1 MRRPQRVG
9 AACGVQYAEHIL
21 GRVSTKRVEEP
32 DLVTRVAKAA
42 RGSLGAPQA
51 RLAERFAQLYY
62 DGADLEELA
71 GRELNDLVGAAAAH
85 FDLGRRH
92 AGDAA
97 KVHMFNPELGEHS
110 WQSTHTVVQIVSA
123 DMPFLVDSAIME
135 INRQGLTL
143 HLVIHP
149 VLRVARDAKGKLQDV
164 TSATAGGEGRLESFM
179 CLEIDRQTDPARL
192 QEIGAGL
199 QRVLADVAAAV
210 TDWKPMQQR
219 LRALID
225 EIAAA
230 KPPLD
235 AEEARE
241 AHAFLEWLLDKH
253 ITLLGYRDYDLV
265 SENDEDVLRIVRG
278 SGLGILREREG
289 TTVST
294 SFATLPPETRARARK
309 PEILV
314 LSKANAR
321 ATVHRPGY
329 LDYVGVKRFD
339 DKGRVIG
346 ERRILG
352 LYTHNVYTANV
363 ADIPLVRRKVA
374 AVHDRVGFLPAS
386 HNGKAF
392 NSILEDYPR
401 DELLQIEPDQLFA
414 FAMAILQLGAR
425 QRTRLL
431 VRHDAYGRFVTCMVY
446 VPRDKFSTEQR
457 QRFQRIL
464 AEAYN
469 GTAAEFNVSLSE
481 SPLARIF
488 IVVRCRGARI
498 PDVDTRDVE
507 ARIVAATR
515 RWEDELHA
523 LLVEHLG
530 EERGNRLHARY
541 GHAFPAGYREDYPVR
556 GALRDI
562 EMMDA
567 LGAAPALGMN
577 LYRPLAAE
585 SGVLRFRLLRSGAP
599 IVLSDAL
606 PILEHLGVRV
616 LDDLPYHIQPA
627 DGGAV
632 WIIDFGLALPGEAE
646 VVLERVRS
654 LFHQAFDEMWSGRIE
669 PDSMNQLVLAAEL
682 SAREIAI
689 LRAYSRYLRQA
700 GFTFSLAYVQQTL
713 VANPA
718 LARALVNLFS
728 ARFDPARASMETQA
742 ALVREIETGLDLV
755 PSLDDDRILRRFL
768 AAIAATTRSNA
779 FQPDAQGQPKPYISL
794 KFDPRKLP
802 ELPEP
807 RPMFEIF
814 VYSPRVEGV
823 HLRGGP
829 VARGGLRWSDRR
841 EDFRTEVLG
850 LMKAQMVKNAVIV
863 PVGSKG
869 GFVLKQP
876 PPAGDREALMREG
889 IECYKTFLRGLL
901 DVTDNLVEGKPV
913 PPPGVLRYDGDDAYL
928 VVAADKGTATFS
940 DIANGVAQEYGFWL
954 GDAFASGGSVGYDH
968 KQMGITARGAW
979 ESVMRHFRELGL
991 DTQSQAFTVA
1001 GIGDMS
1007 GDVFGNGMLLSHHLR
1022 LVAAFD
1028 HRHVF
1033 IDPDPEAE
1041 LSFRER
1047 ERLFKLPR
1055 SSWADYDAKLISKGG
1070 GVWPRSAK
1078 SIPLSPEAQRALGI
1092 EAKSLA
1098 PNALVSA
1105 ILKAPVDLLYNGGIG
1120 TYVKASGESH
1130 AQVGDRANDSLRID
1144 GRDLRCKV
1152 VAEGG
1157 NLGLTQLGR
1166 IEYALAGGRIYTD
1179 AIDNSAGVDCSDH
1192 EVNIKIL
1199 LDAAMR
1205 EGELTLKQR
1214 NRQLAEMTDEI
1225 AALVL
1230 RDNTFQT
1237 QSLSVTG
1244 RIAPQLLEQQARFI
1258 RALERAGRLNRAIE
1272 FLPSDDEIARRKAA
1286 RLGLTAS
1293 ERAVLLAYSKMQIYD
1308 ELLAS
1313 DIPEDPTIATA
1324 LERYFP
1330 RALRERFPRHIQSH
1344 QLRREII
1351 ATHVTNSMV
1360 NRVGSTFVHRMCEE
1374 TGASTDE
1381 VVRAYLVTREAFNMV
1396 PFWQQVEALDLKV
1409 PNELQS
1415 AMLIDAGRLI
1425 VRVTLWLLRNR
1436 KHLADIAAAI
1446 AYFGPG
1452 IEKLAA
1458 MLPAS
1463 LADSDREDYDRV
1475 QARYAEAGAPA
1486 TTAARIAA
1494 FDALPA
1500 ALDLVE
1506 VGDALG
1512 REVEPVA
1519 QAYFALGGWL
1529 EFPWLRA
1536 KIASLPSASHWQTLA
1551 KAALR
1556 DDLAAIQRQLTAD
1569 ALRAVPGNGDVQ
1581 EAIAA
1586 WENGN
1591 RALLERFRQVLGDLR
1606 AHKTLDLAMVSVA
1619 MKELRNI
1626 AARS

>member
-1 MRRPQRVG
+1 MS
-9 AACGVQYAEHIL
+9 A
-21 GRVSTKRVEEP
+21 SKTEEAG
-32 DLVTRVAKAA
+32 LVARVAQAA
-42 RGSLGAPQA
+42 RGNLAGPQA
-51 RLAERFAQLYY
+51 DLAERFVHIYY
-62 DGADLEELA
+62 GDADVQALA
-71 GRELNDLVGAAAAH
+71 ERDLGDLVGAAAAH
-85 FDLGRRH
+85 LDFGRRH
-92 AGDAA
+92 GGGAP
-97 KVHMFNPELGEHS
+97 KVHVFNPRLEEHG
-110 WQSTHTVVQIVSA
+110 WQSTHTVVQIVSH
-123 DMPFLVDSAIME
+123 DMPFLVDSVRME

-143 HLVIHP
+143 HLVVHP
-149 VLRVARDAKGKLQDV
+149 VLQVTRDAEGKLQDV
-164 TSATAGGEGRLESFM
+164 ALAAPSAAEHLESFM
-179 CLEIDRQTDPARL
+179 YVEADRRTDPAQL
-192 QEIGAGL
+192 QALAEGL

-210 TDWKPMQQR
+210 ADWEPMRQR
-219 LRALID
+219 LRALVD
-225 EIAAA
+225 ELEAA
-230 KPPLD
+230 KSPLD
-235 AEEARE
+235 ADEARE
-241 AHAFLEWLLDKH
+241 ASAFLSWLHDNH
-253 ITLLGYRDYDLV
+253 MTLLGYRDYDLV
-265 SENDEDVLRIVRG
+265 NENGEDALRIVRG

-289 TTVST
+289 TMLST

-314 LSKANAR
+314 LTKANTR
-321 ATVHRPGY
+321 ATVHRPSY

-339 DKGRVIG
+339 DQGRVIG

-363 ADIPLVRRKVA
+363 AEIPVVRRKVA
-374 AVHDRVGFLPAS
+374 VVHHRAGFLPAS
-386 HNGKAF
+386 HNGKALS
-392 NSILEDYPR
+392 SILEDYPR
-401 DELLQIEPDQLFA
+401 DELMQIEPEELYSFA
-414 FAMAILQLGAR
+414 IAILQLGER

-431 VRHDAYGRFVTCMVY
+431 VRRDAYGRFVTCMVY
-446 VPRDKFSTEQR
+446 VPRDNYSTEQR

-464 AEAYN
+464 IEAFN
-469 GTAAEFNVSLSE
+469 GTATEFTVSLSE
-481 SPLARIF
+481 APLARIF
-488 IVVRCRGARI
+488 ILVRTRAGSVPA
-498 PDVDTRDVE
+498 VDTGEIE

-515 RWEDELHA
+515 RWEDDLHA
-523 LLVEHLG
+523 LLIDRLG
-530 EERGNRLHARY
+530 EERGNRLYARY
-541 GHAFPAGYREDYPVR
+541 GQAFPAGYREDHAVR
-556 GALRDI
+556 SALLDI
-562 EMMDA
+562 EMIDA
-567 LGAAPALGMN
+567 VGAPPALGMN

-585 SGVLRFRLLRSGAP
+585 PGMLRFRLFRSGAP

-606 PILEHLGVRV
+606 PILEHLGARV
-616 LDDLPYHIQPA
+616 LDDLPYHIEPA
-627 DGGAV
+627 EGGAV

-646 VVLERVRS
+646 VVLERVRP
-654 LFHQAFDEMWSGRIE
+654 LFHEAFDAMWSGRVE
-669 PDSMNQLVLAAEL
+669 PDSLNRLVLAAEL

-689 LRAYSRYLRQA
+689 LRAYSRYLRQT

-713 VANPA
+713 VAHPA
-718 LARALVNLFS
+718 LARALVNLFE
-728 ARFDPARASMETQA
+728 ARLEPKRASNEAQE
-742 ALVREIETGLDLV
+742 ALVREIEAALDQV
-755 PSLDDDRILRRFL
+755 PNLDDDRILRRFL
-768 AAIAATTRSNA
+768 AAICATTRTNA
-779 FQPDAQGQPKPYISL
+779 FQPDGDGRPKPYISL
-794 KFDPRKLP
+794 KFDPSKVP

-869 GFVLKQP
+869 GFVVKQP
-876 PPAGDREALMREG
+876 PPAGDREALTREG
-889 IECYKTFLRGLL
+889 VECYKTFLCGLL
-901 DVTDNLVEGKPV
+901 DITDNLVDGKPV
-913 PPPGVLRYDGDDAYL
+913 PPVNVVRYDGDDPYL

-940 DIANGVAQEYGFWL
+940 DIANGVAQQYGFWL

-968 KQMGITARGAW
+968 KQMAITARGVW
-979 ESVMRHFRELGL
+979 ESVRRHFRELGL
-991 DTQSQAFTVA
+991 DTQSQPFTVA

-1007 GDVFGNGMLLSHHLR
+1007 GDVFGNGMLLSRHIK

-1033 IDPDPEAE
+1033 IDPDPNSET
-1041 LSFRER
+1041 SFRER

-1078 SIPLSPEAQRALGI
+1078 AIPLSPEARRAIGI
-1092 EAKSLA
+1092 EAQALP
-1098 PNALVSA
+1098 PNELVSA

-1120 TYVKASGESH
+1120 TYVKSTRESH

-1144 GRDLRCKV
+1144 GRELRCKV

-1199 LDAAMR
+1199 LDAAVR

-1214 NRQLAEMTDEI
+1214 KRQLAEMTDEV
-1225 AALVL
+1225 AELVL

-1244 RIAPQLLEQQARFI
+1244 RIAPELLEQQARFI
-1258 RALERAGRLNRAIE
+1258 RALERAGRLDRVIE
-1272 FLPSDDEIARRKAA
+1272 FLPSDDEIAERKTA
-1286 RLGLTAS
+1286 RLGLTAP

-1308 ELLAS
+1308 DLLAS
-1313 DIPEDPTIATA
+1313 DIAEEPAIATA

-1330 RALRERFPRHIQSH
+1330 KVLRERFARHMQSH

-1351 ATHVTNSMV
+1351 ATYVTNSMV
-1360 NRVGSTFVHRMCEE
+1360 NRVGSTFVHRMHEE
-1374 TGASTDE
+1374 TGARTDE
-1381 VVRAYLVTREAFNMV
+1381 VVRAYLVAREAFGMV
-1396 PFWQQVEALDLKV
+1396 SFWQQVEALDLRIADEV
-1409 PNELQS
+1409 QS

-1425 VRVTLWLLRNR
+1425 VRATLWLLRNG
-1436 KHLADIAAAI
+1436 KYHGDVAASIAH
-1446 AYFGPG
+1446 FRPG
-1452 IEKLAA
+1452 IEALRA
-1458 MLPAS
+1458 MLPAA
-1463 LADSDREDYDRV
+1463 LAQSEREGYEQV
-1475 QARYAEAGAPA
+1475 KARHTEAGAPA
-1486 TTAARIAA
+1486 GLAALLAG

-1512 REVEPVA
+1512 CDVETVA
-1519 QAYFALGGWL
+1519 LAYFALGGWL

-1536 KIASLPSASHWQTLA
+1536 KVASLPSASHWQVLA

-1556 DDLAAIQRQLTAD
+1556 DDLAGMQCHLTAD
-1569 ALRAVPGNGDVQ
+1569 ALRGAAENGDAQ
-1581 EAIAA
+1581 QAIAA
-1586 WENGN
+1586 WEEGN
-1591 RALLERFRQVLGDLR
+1591 RPLLERFRQVHADLR
-1606 AHKTLDLAMVSVA
+1606 AHNTLDLAMISVA

-1626 AARS
+1626 ASRT

>member
-1 MRRPQRVG
+1 MS
-9 AACGVQYAEHIL
+9 A
-21 GRVSTKRVEEP
+21 SKTEEAG
-32 DLVTRVAKAA
+32 LVARVAQAA
-42 RGSLGAPQA
+42 RGNLAGPQA
-51 RLAERFAQLYY
+51 DLAERFVHIYY
-62 DGADLEELA
+62 GDADVQALA
-71 GRELNDLVGAAAAH
+71 ERDLGDLVGAAAAH
-85 FDLGRRH
+85 LDFGRRH
-92 AGDAA
+92 GGGAP
-97 KVHMFNPELGEHS
+97 KVHVFNPRLEEHG
-110 WQSTHTVVQIVSA
+110 WQSTHTVVQIVSH
-123 DMPFLVDSAIME
+123 DMPFLVDSVRME

-143 HLVIHP
+143 HLVVHP
-149 VLRVARDAKGKLQDV
+149 VLQVTRDAEGKLQDV
-164 TSATAGGEGRLESFM
+164 ALAAPSAAEHLESFM
-179 CLEIDRQTDPARL
+179 YVEADRRTDPAQL
-192 QEIGAGL
+192 QALAEGL

-210 TDWKPMQQR
+210 ADWEPMRQR
-219 LRALID
+219 LRALVD
-225 EIAAA
+225 ELEAA
-230 KPPLD
+230 KSPLD
-235 AEEARE
+235 ADEARE
-241 AHAFLEWLLDKH
+241 ASAFLSWLHDNH
-253 ITLLGYRDYDLV
+253 MTLLGYRDYDLV
-265 SENDEDVLRIVRG
+265 NENGEDALRIVRG

-289 TTVST
+289 TMLST

-314 LSKANAR
+314 LTKANTR
-321 ATVHRPGY
+321 ATVHRPSY

-339 DKGRVIG
+339 DQGRVIG

-363 ADIPLVRRKVA
+363 AEIPVVRRKVA
-374 AVHDRVGFLPAS
+374 VVHHRAGFLPAS
-386 HNGKAF
+386 HNGKALS
-392 NSILEDYPR
+392 SILEDYPR
-401 DELLQIEPDQLFA
+401 DELMQIEPEELYSFA
-414 FAMAILQLGAR
+414 IAILQLGER

-431 VRHDAYGRFVTCMVY
+431 VRRDAYGRFVTCMVY
-446 VPRDKFSTEQR
+446 VPRDNYSTEQR

-464 AEAYN
+464 IEAFN
-469 GTAAEFNVSLSE
+469 GTATEFTVSLSE
-481 SPLARIF
+481 APLARIF
-488 IVVRCRGARI
+488 ILVRTRAGSVPA
-498 PDVDTRDVE
+498 VDTGEIE

-515 RWEDELHA
+515 RWEDDLHA
-523 LLVEHLG
+523 LLIDRLG
-530 EERGNRLHARY
+530 EERGNRLYARY
-541 GHAFPAGYREDYPVR
+541 GQAFPAGYREDHAVR
-556 GALRDI
+556 SALLDI
-562 EMMDA
+562 EMIDA
-567 LGAAPALGMN
+567 VGAPPALGMN

-585 SGVLRFRLLRSGAP
+585 PGMLRFRLFRSGAP

-606 PILEHLGVRV
+606 PILEHLGARV
-616 LDDLPYHIQPA
+616 LDDLPYHIEPA
-627 DGGAV
+627 EGGAV

-646 VVLERVRS
+646 VVLERVRP
-654 LFHQAFDEMWSGRIE
+654 LFHEAFDAMWSGRVE
-669 PDSMNQLVLAAEL
+669 PDSLNRLVLAAEL

-689 LRAYSRYLRQA
+689 LRAYSRYLRQT

-713 VANPA
+713 VAHPA
-718 LARALVNLFS
+718 LARALVNLFE
-728 ARFDPARASMETQA
+728 ARLEPKRASNEAQE
-742 ALVREIETGLDLV
+742 ALVREIEAALDQV
-755 PSLDDDRILRRFL
+755 PNLDDDRILRRFL
-768 AAIAATTRSNA
+768 AAICATTRTNA
-779 FQPDAQGQPKPYISL
+779 FQPDGDGRPKPYISL
-794 KFDPRKLP
+794 KFDPSKVP

-869 GFVLKQP
+869 GFVVKQP
-876 PPAGDREALMREG
+876 PPAGDREALTREG
-889 IECYKTFLRGLL
+889 VECYKTFLCGLL
-901 DVTDNLVEGKPV
+901 DITDNLVDGKPV
-913 PPPGVLRYDGDDAYL
+913 PPVNVVRYDGDDPYL

-940 DIANGVAQEYGFWL
+940 DIANGVAQQYGFWL

-968 KQMGITARGAW
+968 KQMAITARGVW
-979 ESVMRHFRELGL
+979 ESVRRHFRELGL
-991 DTQSQAFTVA
+991 DTQSQPFTVA

-1007 GDVFGNGMLLSHHLR
+1007 GDVFGNGMLLSRHIK

-1033 IDPDPEAE
+1033 IDPDPNSETS
-1041 LSFRER
+1041 LRER

-1078 SIPLSPEAQRALGI
+1078 AIPLSPEARRAIGI
-1092 EAKSLA
+1092 EAQALP
-1098 PNALVSA
+1098 PNELVSA

-1120 TYVKASGESH
+1120 TYVKSTRESH

-1144 GRDLRCKV
+1144 GRELRCKV

-1199 LDAAMR
+1199 LDAAVR

-1214 NRQLAEMTDEI
+1214 KRQLAEMTDEV
-1225 AALVL
+1225 AELVL

-1244 RIAPQLLEQQARFI
+1244 RIAPELLEQQARFI
-1258 RALERAGRLNRAIE
+1258 RALERAGRLDRVIE
-1272 FLPSDDEIARRKAA
+1272 FLPSDDEIAERKTA
-1286 RLGLTAS
+1286 RLGLTAP

-1308 ELLAS
+1308 DLLAS
-1313 DIPEDPTIATA
+1313 DIAEEPAIATA

-1330 RALRERFPRHIQSH
+1330 KVLRERFARHMQSH

-1351 ATHVTNSMV
+1351 ATYVTNSMV
-1360 NRVGSTFVHRMCEE
+1360 NRVGSTFVHRMHEE
-1374 TGASTDE
+1374 TGARTDE
-1381 VVRAYLVTREAFNMV
+1381 VVRAYLVAREALGMV
-1396 PFWQQVEALDLKV
+1396 SFWQQVEALDLRIADEV
-1409 PNELQS
+1409 QS

-1425 VRVTLWLLRNR
+1425 VRATLWLLRNG
-1436 KHLADIAAAI
+1436 KYHGDVAASIAH
-1446 AYFGPG
+1446 FRPG
-1452 IEKLAA
+1452 IEALRA
-1458 MLPAS
+1458 MLPAA
-1463 LADSDREDYDRV
+1463 LAQSEREGYEQV
-1475 QARYAEAGAPA
+1475 KARYTEAGAPA
-1486 TTAARIAA
+1486 GLAALLAG

-1512 REVEPVA
+1512 CDVETVA
-1519 QAYFALGGWL
+1519 LAYFALGGWL

-1536 KIASLPSASHWQTLA
+1536 KVASLPSASHWQVLA

-1556 DDLAAIQRQLTAD
+1556 DDLAGMQCHLTAD
-1569 ALRAVPGNGDVQ
+1569 ALRGAAENGDAQ
-1581 EAIAA
+1581 QAIAA
-1586 WENGN
+1586 WEEGN
-1591 RALLERFRQVLGDLR
+1591 RPLLERFRQVHADLR
-1606 AHKTLDLAMVSVA
+1606 AHNTLDLAMISVA

-1626 AARS
+1626 ASRT

>member
-1 MRRPQRVG
+1 M
-9 AACGVQYAEHIL
+9 
-21 GRVSTKRVEEP
+21 
-32 DLVTRVAKAA
+32 RVAQAA
-42 RGSLGAPQA
+42 RGSLAAPQA
-51 RLAERFAQLYY
+51 DLAERFARLYY
-62 DGADLEELA
+62 DGADTQELA
-71 GRELNDLVGAAAAH
+71 GRDLNDLVGAAAAH
-85 FDLGRRH
+85 LDFGRRH
-92 AGDAA
+92 SGGAA
-97 KVHMFNPELGEHS
+97 KVHVFNPRIEEHG
-110 WQSTHTVVQIVSA
+110 WQSTHTVVQIVGA
-123 DMPFLVDSAIME
+123 DMPFLVDSATME
-135 INRQGLTL
+135 VNRQGLAL

-149 VLRVARDAKGKLQDV
+149 VLRVVRDAKGALQDV
-164 TSATAGGEGRLESFM
+164 APATTGGEGRLESFM
-179 CLEIDRQTDPARL
+179 HLEIDRQTDPARL

-210 TDWKPMQQR
+210 ADWKPMQQC
-219 LRALID
+219 LRALVD
-225 EIAAA
+225 ELGAA
-230 KPPLD
+230 KAPLD
-235 AEEARE
+235 AAEARE
-241 AHAFLEWLLDKH
+241 ARDFLNWLAENH
-253 ITLLGYRDYDLV
+253 MTLLGYRDYDLLT
-265 SENDEDVLRIVRG
+265 EGGEDVLRVVRG

-294 SFATLPPETRARARK
+294 SFATLPPEMRAHARK

-352 LYTHNVYTANV
+352 LYTHTVYTANV
-363 ADIPLVRRKVA
+363 AEIPVVRRKVA
-374 AVHDRVGFLPAS
+374 AVHDRAGFLPAS
-386 HNGKAF
+386 HNGKALA
-392 NSILEDYPR
+392 SILEDYPR
-401 DELLQIEPDQLFA
+401 DELMQIEPDELHA
-414 FAMAILQLGAR
+414 FAIAILQLGER

-431 VRHDAYGRFVTCMVY
+431 VRRDAYGRFITCMVY
-446 VPRDKFSTEQR
+446 VPRDKYSTEQR
-457 QRFQRIL
+457 RRFQRIL
-464 AEAYN
+464 AEAYD
-469 GTAAEFNVSLSE
+469 GSAAEFNVSLSE
-481 SPLARIF
+481 SPLARIV
-488 IVVRCRGARI
+488 IVVRCRSGGI
-498 PDVDTRDVE
+498 PAVDTREVE

-515 RWEDELHA
+515 RWEDDLHT
-523 LLVEHLG
+523 LLVAHLG
-530 EERGNRLHARY
+530 EERGNRLYARY
-541 GHAFPAGYREDYPVR
+541 GRAFPAGYREDHAVR
-556 GALRDI
+556 SALLDI

-585 SGVLRFRLLRSGAP
+585 PGVLRFRLYRGDAP
-599 IVLSDAL
+599 VVLSDAL
-606 PILEHLGVRV
+606 PILEHLGARV
-616 LDDLPYHIQPA
+616 LDDLPYHIEPA
-627 DGGAV
+627 GGGAV
-632 WIIDFGLALPGEAE
+632 WIIDFGLAFPEEAE
-646 VVLERVRS
+646 VVLERVRP
-654 LFHQAFDEMWSGRIE
+654 LFHEAFDAMWSGRVE
-669 PDSMNQLVLAAEL
+669 PDSLNRLVLAAAL

-700 GFTFSLAYVQQTL
+700 GFTFSLAYVQETL
-713 VANPA
+713 VAHPA
-718 LARALVNLFS
+718 LARALVNLFE
-728 ARFDPARASMETQA
+728 ARFEPQRASAAAQE
-742 ALVREIETGLDLV
+742 ALVREIEAGLDQV
-755 PSLDDDRILRRFL
+755 PSLDHDRILRRFL
-768 AAIAATTRSNA
+768 AAIAATTRTNA
-779 FQPDAQGQPKPYISL
+779 FQPDGAGRPKSYISL
-794 KFDPRKLP
+794 KFDPRKVP

-823 HLRGGP
+823 HLRGGA

-876 PPAGDREALMREG
+876 PPAGNREALMREG
-889 IECYKTFLRGLL
+889 VECYKTFLCGLL
-901 DVTDNLVEGKPV
+901 DITDNLVEGKPV
-913 PPPGVLRYDGDDAYL
+913 PPPNVLRHDGDDPYL
-928 VVAADKGTATFS
+928 VVAADKGTASFS
-940 DIANGVAQEYGFWL
+940 DIANDVAHEYGFWL

-979 ESVMRHFRELGL
+979 ESVKRHFRELGL
-991 DTQSQAFTVA
+991 DTQSQLFSVA

-1007 GDVFGNGMLLSHHLR
+1007 GDVFGNGMLLSAQVR

-1033 IDPDPEAE
+1033 IDPEPDPEAS
-1041 LSFRER
+1041 LRER

-1078 SIPLSPEAQRALGI
+1078 AIPLSPQAQRVLGVEAQ
-1092 EAKSLA
+1092 SLA
-1098 PNALVSA
+1098 PNELVSA

-1120 TYVKASGESH
+1120 TYVKSSRESH
-1130 AQVGDRANDSLRID
+1130 TQVGDRANDALRID
-1144 GRDLRCKV
+1144 GRDLRCKAV
-1152 VAEGG
+1152 VEGG

-1166 IEYALAGGRIYTD
+1166 VEYALAGGRIYTD

-1199 LDAAMR
+1199 LDAAVR
-1205 EGELTLKQR
+1205 AGELTLKQR
-1214 NRQLAEMTDEI
+1214 NRQLAEMTDEV

-1244 RIAPQLLEQQARFI
+1244 RIAPQLLDQQARFI

-1272 FLPSDDEIARRKAA
+1272 FLPSDEEIAARKAA
-1286 RLGLTAS
+1286 HLGLTAP

-1308 ELLAS
+1308 ELLAG
-1313 DIPEDPTIATA
+1313 DVPEEPTIATA

-1330 RALRERFPRHIQSH
+1330 KALRESFARHIQSH

-1360 NRVGSTFVHRMCEE
+1360 NRVGSTFVHRMREE
-1374 TGASTDE
+1374 TGASTAA
-1381 VVRAYLVTREAFNMV
+1381 VVRAYLVTREAFGMV
-1396 PFWQQVEALDLKV
+1396 PFWRQVEALGVNVADDV
-1409 PNELQS
+1409 QS

-1425 VRVTLWLLRNR
+1425 VRATLWLLRDR
-1436 KHLADIAAAI
+1436 RHLADIAAAI

-1452 IEKLAA
+1452 VEKLGA
-1458 MLPAS
+1458 MLPGA
-1463 LADSDREDYDRV
+1463 LADSERQAYTQM
-1475 QARYAEAGAPA
+1475 QARYTGAGVPVAL
-1486 TTAARIAA
+1486 AALLAS

-1506 VGDALG
+1506 VASLLG
-1512 REVEPVA
+1512 RDVEPVA

-1536 KIASLPSASHWQTLA
+1536 KVAGLPAASHWQALA

-1556 DDLAAIQRQLTAD
+1556 DDLAAMQRQLAAD
-1569 ALRAVPGNGDVQ
+1569 ALRGTSGMGDVQ
-1581 EAIAA
+1581 QAIAA
-1586 WENGN
+1586 WEKGN
-1591 RALLERFRQVLGDLR
+1591 RPLLERFRQVQAELR
-1606 AHKTLDLAMVSVA
+1606 AHKILDLAMISVA

-1626 AARS
+1626 AARA

>member
-1 MRRPQRVG
+1 MV
-9 AACGVQYAEHIL
+9 A
-21 GRVSTKRVEEP
+21 
-32 DLVTRVAKAA
+32 RVAQAA
-42 RGSLGAPQA
+42 RGNLAGPQA
-51 RLAERFAQLYY
+51 DLAERFVHIYY
-62 DGADLEELA
+62 GDADVQALA
-71 GRELNDLVGAAAAH
+71 ERDLGDLVGAAAAH
-85 FDLGRRH
+85 LDFGRRH
-92 AGDAA
+92 GGGAP
-97 KVHMFNPELGEHS
+97 KVHVFNPRLEEHG
-110 WQSTHTVVQIVSA
+110 WQSTHTVVQIVSH
-123 DMPFLVDSAIME
+123 DMPFLVDSVRME

-143 HLVIHP
+143 HLVVHP
-149 VLRVARDAKGKLQDV
+149 VLQVTRDAEGKLQDV
-164 TSATAGGEGRLESFM
+164 ALAAPSAAEHLESFM
-179 CLEIDRQTDPARL
+179 YVEADRRTDPAQL
-192 QEIGAGL
+192 QALAEGL

-210 TDWKPMQQR
+210 ADWEPMRQR
-219 LRALID
+219 LRALVD
-225 EIAAA
+225 ELEAA
-230 KPPLD
+230 KSPLD
-235 AEEARE
+235 ADEARE
-241 AHAFLEWLLDKH
+241 ASAFLSWLHDNH
-253 ITLLGYRDYDLV
+253 MTLLGYRDYDLV
-265 SENDEDVLRIVRG
+265 NENGEDALRIVRG

-289 TTVST
+289 TMLST

-314 LSKANAR
+314 LTKANTR
-321 ATVHRPGY
+321 ATVHRPSY

-339 DKGRVIG
+339 DQGRVIG

-363 ADIPLVRRKVA
+363 AEIPVVRRKVA
-374 AVHDRVGFLPAS
+374 VVHHRAGFLPAS
-386 HNGKAF
+386 HNGKALS
-392 NSILEDYPR
+392 SILEDYPR
-401 DELLQIEPDQLFA
+401 DELMQIEPEELYSFA
-414 FAMAILQLGAR
+414 IAILQLGER

-431 VRHDAYGRFVTCMVY
+431 VRRDAYGRFVTCMVY
-446 VPRDKFSTEQR
+446 VPRDNYSTEQR

-464 AEAYN
+464 IEAFN
-469 GTAAEFNVSLSE
+469 GTATEFTVSLSE
-481 SPLARIF
+481 APLARIF
-488 IVVRCRGARI
+488 ILVRTRAGSVPA
-498 PDVDTRDVE
+498 VDTGEIE

-515 RWEDELHA
+515 RWEDDLHA
-523 LLVEHLG
+523 LLIDRLG
-530 EERGNRLHARY
+530 EERGNRLYARY
-541 GHAFPAGYREDYPVR
+541 GQAFPAGYREDHAVR
-556 GALRDI
+556 SALLDI
-562 EMMDA
+562 EMIDA
-567 LGAAPALGMN
+567 VGAPPALGMN

-585 SGVLRFRLLRSGAP
+585 PGMLRFRLFRSGAP

-606 PILEHLGVRV
+606 PILEHLGARV
-616 LDDLPYHIQPA
+616 LDDLPYHIEPA
-627 DGGAV
+627 EGGAV

-646 VVLERVRS
+646 VVLERVRP
-654 LFHQAFDEMWSGRIE
+654 LFHEAFDAMWSGRVE
-669 PDSMNQLVLAAEL
+669 PDSLNRLVLAAEL

-689 LRAYSRYLRQA
+689 LRAYSRYLRQT

-713 VANPA
+713 VAHPA
-718 LARALVNLFS
+718 LARALVNLFE
-728 ARFDPARASMETQA
+728 ARLEPKRASNEAQE
-742 ALVREIETGLDLV
+742 ALVREIEAALDQV
-755 PSLDDDRILRRFL
+755 PNLDDDRILRRFL
-768 AAIAATTRSNA
+768 AAICATTRTNA
-779 FQPDAQGQPKPYISL
+779 FQPDGDGRPKPYISL
-794 KFDPRKLP
+794 KFDPSKVP

-869 GFVLKQP
+869 GFVVKQP
-876 PPAGDREALMREG
+876 PPAGDREALTREG
-889 IECYKTFLRGLL
+889 VECYKTFLCGLL
-901 DVTDNLVEGKPV
+901 DITDNLVDGKPV
-913 PPPGVLRYDGDDAYL
+913 PPVNVVRYDGDDPYL

-940 DIANGVAQEYGFWL
+940 DIANGVAQQYGFWL

-968 KQMGITARGAW
+968 KQMAITARGVW
-979 ESVMRHFRELGL
+979 ESVRRHFRELGL
-991 DTQSQAFTVA
+991 DTQSQPFTVA

-1007 GDVFGNGMLLSHHLR
+1007 GDVFGNGMLLSRHIK

-1033 IDPDPEAE
+1033 IDPDPNSETS
-1041 LSFRER
+1041 LRER

-1078 SIPLSPEAQRALGI
+1078 AIPLSPEARRAIGI
-1092 EAKSLA
+1092 EAQALP
-1098 PNALVSA
+1098 PNELVSA

-1120 TYVKASGESH
+1120 TYVKSTRESH

-1144 GRDLRCKV
+1144 GRELRCKV

-1199 LDAAMR
+1199 LDAAVR

-1214 NRQLAEMTDEI
+1214 KRQLAEMTDEV
-1225 AALVL
+1225 AELVL

-1244 RIAPQLLEQQARFI
+1244 RIAPELLEQQARFI
-1258 RALERAGRLNRAIE
+1258 RALERAGRLDRVIE
-1272 FLPSDDEIARRKAA
+1272 FLPSDDEIAERKTA
-1286 RLGLTAS
+1286 RLGLTAP

-1308 ELLAS
+1308 DLLAS
-1313 DIPEDPTIATA
+1313 DIAEEPAIATA

-1330 RALRERFPRHIQSH
+1330 KVLRERFARHMQSH

-1351 ATHVTNSMV
+1351 ATYVTNSMV
-1360 NRVGSTFVHRMCEE
+1360 NRVGSTFVHRMHEE
-1374 TGASTDE
+1374 TGARTDE
-1381 VVRAYLVTREAFNMV
+1381 VVRAYLVAREALGMV
-1396 PFWQQVEALDLKV
+1396 SFWQQVEALDLRIADEV
-1409 PNELQS
+1409 QS

-1425 VRVTLWLLRNR
+1425 VRATLWLLRNG
-1436 KHLADIAAAI
+1436 KYHGDVAASIAH
-1446 AYFGPG
+1446 FRPG
-1452 IEKLAA
+1452 IEALRA
-1458 MLPAS
+1458 MLPAA
-1463 LADSDREDYDRV
+1463 LAQSEREGYEQV
-1475 QARYAEAGAPA
+1475 KARYTEAGAPA
-1486 TTAARIAA
+1486 GLAALLAG

-1512 REVEPVA
+1512 CDVETVA
-1519 QAYFALGGWL
+1519 LAYFALGGWL

-1536 KIASLPSASHWQTLA
+1536 KVASLPSASHWQVLA

-1556 DDLAAIQRQLTAD
+1556 DDLAGMQCHLTAD
-1569 ALRAVPGNGDVQ
+1569 ALRGAAENGDAQ
-1581 EAIAA
+1581 QAIAA
-1586 WENGN
+1586 WEEGN
-1591 RALLERFRQVLGDLR
+1591 RPLLERFRQVHADLR
-1606 AHKTLDLAMVSVA
+1606 AHNTLDLAMISVA

-1626 AARS
+1626 ASRT

>member
-1 MRRPQRVG
+1 MS
-9 AACGVQYAEHIL
+9 ANKIEDA
-21 GRVSTKRVEEP
+21 
-32 DLVTRVAKAA
+32 DLVTRVAQAA
-42 RGSLGAPQA
+42 RGSLAGPQA
-51 RLAERFAQLYY
+51 DLADRFVHIYYGDADVQALAER
-62 DGADLEELA
+62 DL
-71 GRELNDLVGAAAAH
+71 GDLVGAAAAH
-85 FDLGRRH
+85 LDFGRRYG
-92 AGDAA
+92 GDAA
-97 KVHMFNPELGEHS
+97 KVHVFNPRLEEHG
-110 WQSTHTVVQIVSA
+110 WQSTHTVVQIVSH
-123 DMPFLVDSAIME
+123 DMPFLVDSVRME

-143 HLVIHP
+143 HLVVHP
-149 VLRVARDAKGKLQDV
+149 VLQVARDAEGRLQDV
-164 TSATAGGEGRLESFM
+164 APAAPSAAYQLESFM
-179 CLEIDRQTDPARL
+179 YLEADRRTDPAQL
-192 QEIGAGL
+192 QALAEGL

-210 TDWKPMQQR
+210 ADWGPMQQR

-225 EIAAA
+225 ELEAA
-230 KPPLD
+230 KSPLD
-235 AEEARE
+235 ADEARE
-241 AHAFLEWLLDKH
+241 ASAFLSWLHDNH
-253 ITLLGYRDYDLV
+253 MTLLGYRDYDLV
-265 SENDEDVLRIVRG
+265 SENGEDALRIVRR

-289 TTVST
+289 TTLST

-314 LSKANAR
+314 LTKANTR
-321 ATVHRPGY
+321 ATVHRPSY

-339 DKGRVIG
+339 DQGRVIG

-363 ADIPLVRRKVA
+363 TEIPVVRRKVA
-374 AVHDRVGFLPAS
+374 QVHHRAGFLPAS
-386 HNGKAF
+386 HNGKALS
-392 NSILEDYPR
+392 SILEDYPR
-401 DELLQIEPDQLFA
+401 DELMQIEPEELYSFA
-414 FAMAILQLGAR
+414 IAILQLGER

-431 VRHDAYGRFVTCMVY
+431 VRRDAYGRFVTCMVY
-446 VPRDKFSTEQR
+446 VPRDNYSTEQR

-464 AEAYN
+464 IEAFN
-469 GTAAEFNVSLSE
+469 GTATEFTVSLSE
-481 SPLARIF
+481 APLARIF
-488 IVVRCRGARI
+488 ILVRTGAGSV
-498 PDVDTRDVE
+498 PAVDTGEIE

-515 RWEDELHA
+515 RWEDDLHA
-523 LLVEHLG
+523 LLIERLG
-530 EERGNRLHARY
+530 EERGNRLYARY
-541 GHAFPAGYREDYPVR
+541 GRAFPAGYREDHAVR
-556 GALRDI
+556 SALLDI
-562 EMMDA
+562 EMIDA
-567 LGAAPALGMN
+567 LGAPPVLGMN

-585 SGVLRFRLLRSGAP
+585 PGMLRFRLFRSGAP

-606 PILEHLGVRV
+606 PILEHLGARV
-616 LDDLPYHIQPA
+616 LDDLPYHIEPA
-627 DGGAV
+627 GGGAV

-646 VVLERVRS
+646 VVLERVRP
-654 LFHQAFDEMWSGRIE
+654 LFHEAFDAMWSGRVE
-669 PDSMNQLVLAAEL
+669 PDSLNRLVLAAEL

-689 LRAYSRYLRQA
+689 LRAYSRYLRQT

-713 VANPA
+713 VAHAA
-718 LARALVNLFS
+718 LARALVNLFE
-728 ARFDPARASMETQA
+728 ARLEPKRASNEAQE
-742 ALVREIETGLDLV
+742 ALVREIEAALDQV
-755 PSLDDDRILRRFL
+755 PNLDDDRILRRFL
-768 AAIAATTRSNA
+768 AAIQATTRTNA
-779 FQPDAQGQPKPYISL
+779 FQPDGDGRPKPYISL
-794 KFDPRKLP
+794 KFDPRKVP

-876 PPAGDREALMREG
+876 PPAGEREALMREG
-889 IECYKTFLRGLL
+889 VECYKTFLCGLL
-901 DVTDNLVEGKPV
+901 DITDNLVEGKPV
-913 PPPGVLRYDGDDAYL
+913 PPPNVVRHDGDDPYL

-940 DIANGVAQEYGFWL
+940 DIANGVAQQYGFWL

-968 KQMGITARGAW
+968 KQMAITARGVW
-979 ESVMRHFRELGL
+979 ESVRRHFRELGL
-991 DTQSQAFTVA
+991 DTQSQPFTVA

-1007 GDVFGNGMLLSHHLR
+1007 GDVYGNGMLRSPQIK

-1033 IDPDPEAE
+1033 IDPQPDPETS
-1041 LSFRER
+1041 LRER

-1078 SIPLSPEAQRALGI
+1078 AIPLSPEARRAIGI
-1092 EAKSLA
+1092 EAQSLP
-1098 PNALVSA
+1098 PNELVNA

-1120 TYVKASGESH
+1120 TYVKSRRESH
-1130 AQVGDRANDSLRID
+1130 AQVGDRTNDALRID
-1144 GRDLRCKV
+1144 GCELRCKV

-1199 LDAAMR
+1199 LDAAVR

-1214 NRQLAEMTDEI
+1214 NRQLAEMTDEV

-1237 QSLSVTG
+1237 QSLSVAG
-1244 RIAPQLLEQQARFI
+1244 RIAPELLEQQARFI
-1258 RALERAGRLNRAIE
+1258 RALERAGRLDRAIE
-1272 FLPSDDEIARRKAA
+1272 FLPSDDEIAERKAA
-1286 RLGLTAS
+1286 RQGLSAP
-1293 ERAVLLAYSKMQIYD
+1293 ERAVLLAYSKMQIYE

-1313 DIPEDPTIATA
+1313 DIAEEPTIATA

-1330 RALRERFPRHIQSH
+1330 KVLRERFARHMQSH

-1351 ATHVTNSMV
+1351 ATYVTNSMV
-1360 NRVGSTFVHRMCEE
+1360 NRVGSTFVHRMREE
-1374 TGASTDE
+1374 TGARTDE
-1381 VVRAYLVTREAFNMV
+1381 VVRAYLVTREAFSMV
-1396 PFWQQVEALDLKV
+1396 PFWQQVEALDLKIADDV
-1409 PNELQS
+1409 QS

-1425 VRVTLWLLRNR
+1425 VRATLWLLRNGKYR
-1436 KHLADIAAAI
+1436 GDVAASIAR
-1446 AYFGPG
+1446 FRPG
-1452 IEKLAA
+1452 IEALRA
-1458 MLPAS
+1458 MLPAA
-1463 LADSDREDYDRV
+1463 LAHSERESYEQV
-1475 QARYAEAGAPA
+1475 KARYTGAGAPDRL
-1486 TTAARIAA
+1486 AALLAG

-1512 REVEPVA
+1512 CDVEAVA
-1519 QAYFALGGWL
+1519 RAYFGLGGWL

-1536 KIASLPSASHWQTLA
+1536 KVASLPSASHWQALA

-1556 DDLAAIQRQLTAD
+1556 DDLAGMQCQLTAD
-1569 ALRAVPGNGDVQ
+1569 ALRGAAENGDLEQ
-1581 EAIAA
+1581 AIAA
-1586 WENGN
+1586 WEEGN
-1591 RALLERFRQVLGDLR
+1591 RPLLERFRQVHADLR
-1606 AHKTLDLAMVSVA
+1606 AHNTLDLAMISVA

-1626 AARS
+1626 ASRT

>member
-1 MRRPQRVG
+1 MG
-9 AACGVQYAEHIL
+9 TIEA
-21 GRVSTKRVEEP
+21 T
-32 DLVTRVAKAA
+32 DLVTRVAQAA
-42 RGSLGAPQA
+42 RGSLAAPQA
-51 RLAERFAQLYY
+51 DLAERFARIYY
-62 DGADLEELA
+62 GGADPQELA
-71 GRELNDLVGAAAAH
+71 ERDLNDLVGAAAAH
-85 FDLGRRH
+85 LDFGRRH
-92 AGDAA
+92 AGGAA
-97 KVHMFNPELGEHS
+97 KVHVFNPSLEEHG

-123 DMPFLVDSAIME
+123 DMPFLVDSATME
-135 INRQGLTL
+135 INRQGLVL

-149 VLRVARDAKGKLQDV
+149 VLRIGRDAKGKLLDAAPAAP
-164 TSATAGGEGRLESFM
+164 SGEGCLESFM
-179 CLEIDRQTDPARL
+179 YLEIDRQTDPARL

-199 QRVLADVAAAV
+199 QRVLADVAVSVA
-210 TDWKPMQQR
+210 DWKPMQQR

-225 EIAAA
+225 EIGAA
-230 KPPLD
+230 KPPVD

-241 AHAFLEWLLDKH
+241 AHAFLSWLLDKH

-265 SENDEDVLRIVRG
+265 SENGEDVLRIVRG

-314 LSKANAR
+314 LSKANSR

-339 DKGRVIG
+339 DQGRVVG

-352 LYTHNVYTANV
+352 LYTHNVYTADV
-363 ADIPLVRRKVA
+363 AEIPVVRRKVA
-374 AVHDRVGFLPAS
+374 AVYDRAGFLPAS
-386 HNGKAF
+386 HNGKALS
-392 NSILEDYPR
+392 SILEDYPR
-401 DELLQIEPDQLFA
+401 DELMQIEPEELYSFA
-414 FAMAILQLGAR
+414 IAILQLGER

-431 VRHDAYGRFVTCMVY
+431 LRRDAYGRFVTCMVY
-446 VPRDKFSTEQR
+446 VPRDKFSTELR

-464 AEAYN
+464 ADAFN
-469 GTAAEFNVSLSE
+469 GSASEFTVSLSE

-488 IVVRCRGARI
+488 ILVRASHGGIPVVDAGE
-498 PDVDTRDVE
+498 VE

-515 RWEDELHA
+515 RWEDDLHA
-523 LLVEHLG
+523 LLVERLG
-530 EERGNRLHARY
+530 EECGNRLCARY
-541 GHAFPAGYREDYPVR
+541 GQAFPAGYREDHPVR
-556 GALRDI
+556 SALLDI
-562 EMMDA
+562 EMMDSLDA
-567 LGAAPALGMN
+567 SPGLGMN
-577 LYRPLAAE
+577 LYRALAAE
-585 SGVLRFRLLRSGAP
+585 PGVLRFRLFRSGAP

-616 LDDLPYHIQPA
+616 LDDLPYHIEPA

-632 WIIDFGLALPGEAE
+632 WIIDFGLELPGEAE
-646 VVLERVRS
+646 VVLERVRP
-654 LFHQAFDEMWSGRIE
+654 LFHEAFDAMWSGRVE
-669 PDSMNQLVLAAEL
+669 PDSLNQLVLAAEL

-689 LRAYSRYLRQA
+689 LRAYSRYLRQT
-700 GFTFSLAYVQQTL
+700 GFTFSLAYVQKTL
-713 VANPA
+713 VAHPA
-718 LARALVNLFS
+718 LARALVNLFN
-728 ARFDPARASMETQA
+728 ARFEPKGASSEAQE
-742 ALVREIETGLDLV
+742 ALVREIEAGLDQV

-768 AAIAATTRSNA
+768 AAIGATTRTNA
-779 FQPDAQGQPKPYISL
+779 YQPDGDDRPKSYISL
-794 KFDPRKLP
+794 KFDPRKVP

-889 IECYKTFLRGLL
+889 VECYKTFLCGLL
-901 DVTDNLVEGKPV
+901 DITDNLVEGKTV
-913 PPPGVLRYDGDDAYL
+913 PPLNVVRHDGDDPYL

-940 DIANGVAQEYGFWL
+940 DIANGVAQQYGFWL

-979 ESVMRHFRELGL
+979 ESVKRHFRELGL
-991 DTQSQAFTVA
+991 DTQSQPFTVA

-1007 GDVFGNGMLLSHHLR
+1007 GDVFGNGMLLSR
-1022 LVAAFD
+1022 QIKLVAAFD

-1033 IDPDPEAE
+1033 IDPEPDSEAS
-1041 LSFRER
+1041 LRER

-1055 SSWADYDAKLISKGG
+1055 SSWAEYDAKLISKGG
-1070 GVWPRSAK
+1070 GIWPRSAK
-1078 SIPLSPEAQRALGI
+1078 AIPLSAEAQRVLGI
-1092 EAKSLA
+1092 DAPSLA
-1098 PNALVSA
+1098 PNELVSA

-1120 TYVKASGESH
+1120 TYVKSGRESH
-1130 AQVGDRANDSLRID
+1130 VQVGDRANDALRID
-1144 GRDLRCKV
+1144 GRELRCKV

-1157 NLGLTQLGR
+1157 NLGFTQLGR
-1166 IEYALAGGRIYTD
+1166 IEYALAGGRINTD

-1199 LDAAMR
+1199 LDAAVR
-1205 EGELTLKQR
+1205 EGELTFKQR
-1214 NRQLAEMTDEI
+1214 NRQLAEMTNDV

-1237 QSLSVTG
+1237 QSLSVAG

-1272 FLPSDDEIARRKAA
+1272 FLPSDDEIAERMAA
-1286 RLGLTAS
+1286 RLGLTAP
-1293 ERAVLLAYSKMQIYD
+1293 ERAVLLAYSKMQIYE
-1308 ELLAS
+1308 ELLAC
-1313 DIPEDPTIATA
+1313 DIPEEPTIATA

-1330 RALRERFPRHIQSH
+1330 KALRERFPRYIQSH

-1360 NRVGSTFVHRMCEE
+1360 NRVGSTFVHRMREE
-1374 TGASTDE
+1374 TGARTEE
-1381 VVRAYLVTREAFNMV
+1381 VVRAYLVTREVFGMV
-1396 PFWQQVEALDLKV
+1396 QFWQQVEALDPKIADDV
-1409 PNELQS
+1409 QS
-1415 AMLIDAGRLI
+1415 AMLLDAGRLI
-1425 VRVTLWLLRNR
+1425 VRATLWLLRNR
-1436 KHLADIAAAI
+1436 KHLADIAAAV
-1446 AYFGPG
+1446 AYFRPG
-1452 IEKLAA
+1452 VEKLGA
-1458 MLPAS
+1458 MLPDA
-1463 LADSDREDYDRV
+1463 LAHSERQGYDLAK
-1475 QARYAEAGAPA
+1475 ARYAEAAVPA
-1486 TTAARIAA
+1486 GLAALLAS
-1494 FDALPA
+1494 FDPLPA

-1506 VGDALG
+1506 VGDVLG
-1512 REVEPVA
+1512 RDLESVA

-1536 KIASLPSASHWQTLA
+1536 KVASLPSASHWQALA

-1556 DDLAAIQRQLTAD
+1556 DDLAGIQRQLTAD
-1569 ALRAVPGNGDVQ
+1569 ALRGTTGTGNAQ
-1581 EAIAA
+1581 QAIAA
-1586 WENGN
+1586 WEQGN
-1591 RALLERFRQVLGDLR
+1591 RPLLERFRQVHADLR
-1606 AHKTLDLAMVSVA
+1606 AHNTLDLAMISVA

-1626 AARS
+1626 AARA

>member
-1 MRRPQRVG
+1 
-9 AACGVQYAEHIL
+9 
-21 GRVSTKRVEEP
+21 VSAGKPAQT
-32 DLVTRVAKAA
+32 DLVARVAQAA
-42 RGSLGAPQA
+42 RGSLAAPQA
-51 RLAERFAQLYY
+51 ELAERFARIYY
-62 DGADLEELA
+62 GEANPEELA
-71 GRELNDLVGAAAAH
+71 ERDPGDLVGAAAAH
-85 FDLGRRH
+85 LDFGRRH
-92 AGDAA
+92 DGVAA
-97 KVHMFNPELGEHS
+97 KVHVFNPRLEEHG
-110 WQSTHTVVQIVSA
+110 WQSTHTVVQIVGG
-123 DMPFLVDSAIME
+123 DMPFLVDSATME
-135 INRQGLTL
+135 INRQGLAL

-149 VLRVARDAKGKLQDV
+149 VLRVVRDARGGLQSV
-164 TSATAGGEGRLESFM
+164 APAAAEGAGRLESFM
-179 CLEIDRQTDPARL
+179 HLEIDRQNDPGRL
-192 QEIGAGL
+192 REISAGL
-199 QRVLADVAAAV
+199 ARVLADVAAAV
-210 TDWKPMQQR
+210 ADWKPMQQR
-219 LRALID
+219 LGGLID
-225 EIAAA
+225 ELGRA
-230 KPPLD
+230 KSLPAD
-235 AEEARE
+235 EVGEAR
-241 AHAFLEWLLDKH
+241 AFLGWLLDNH
-253 ITLLGYRDYDLV
+253 MTLLGYRDYDLV
-265 SENDEDVLRIVRG
+265 EENGQDALRIVTG

-289 TTVST
+289 ATLSA
-294 SFATLPPETRARARK
+294 SFATLAPATRARARK

-314 LSKANAR
+314 LSKANTR

-339 DKGRVIG
+339 AKGRVIG

-352 LYTHNVYTANV
+352 LYTHTVYSANV
-363 ADIPLVRRKVA
+363 TEIPVVRRKVA
-374 AVHDRVGFLPAS
+374 EVQARAGFLPAS
-386 HNGKAF
+386 HNGKALS
-392 NSILEDYPR
+392 SILEDYPR
-401 DELLQIEPDQLFA
+401 DELLQIEPDQLYA
-414 FAMAILQLGAR
+414 FAIAILQLGER

-431 VRHDAYGRFVTCMVY
+431 VRHDAYGRFITCMVY
-446 VPRDKFSTEQR
+446 VPRDKFSTERR

-469 GTAAEFNVSLSE
+469 GNAAEFSVSLSE
-481 SPLARIF
+481 SPLARIL
-488 IVVRCRGARI
+488 IVVRAQQGGI
-498 PDVDTRDVE
+498 PDVDAGEIE
-507 ARIVAATR
+507 ARIVAAMR
-515 RWEDELHA
+515 RWEDELQA
-523 LLVEHLG
+523 LLVERLG
-530 EERGNRLHARY
+530 EERGNLLHARY
-541 GHAFPAGYREDYPVR
+541 GQAFPAGYREDHPVR
-556 GALRDI
+556 SALLDI

-567 LGAAPALGMN
+567 LGEPAALGMN

-585 SGVLRFRLLRSGAP
+585 PGRLRFKLYRCGAP

-606 PILEHLGVRV
+606 PILENLGARV
-616 LDDLPYHIQPA
+616 LDDQPYRIEPA
-627 DGGAV
+627 DGGVV
-632 WIIDFGLALPGEAE
+632 WIVDFGLELPGDAE
-646 VVLERVRS
+646 VVLERVRP
-654 LFHQAFDEMWSGRIE
+654 LFHQAFDAMWSERVE
-669 PDSMNQLVLAAEL
+669 PDSLNRLVLAAEL

-713 VANPA
+713 VAHAA
-718 LARALVNLFS
+718 LARSLVNLFQV
-728 ARFDPARASMETQA
+728 RFGANTALPEACE
-742 ALVREIETGLDLV
+742 ALVRGLEAGFDQV

-768 AAIAATTRSNA
+768 AAIEATTRTNA
-779 FQPDAQGQPKPYISL
+779 FQPGSDGQPKPYISL
-794 KFDPRKLP
+794 KFDPHKMP

-823 HLRGGP
+823 HLRGGH

-876 PPAGDREALMREG
+876 PPAGEREALMREG
-889 IECYKTFLRGLL
+889 VECYKIFLRGLL
-901 DVTDNLVEGKPV
+901 DITDNLVEGKPV
-913 PPPGVLRYDGDDAYL
+913 PPHGVLRYDGDDPYL

-979 ESVMRHFRELGL
+979 ESVRRHFRELGL

-1033 IDPDPEAE
+1033 IDPDPDAAA
-1041 LSFRER
+1041 SFRER

-1078 SIPLSPEAQRALGI
+1078 SIPLSQEARRVLGV
-1092 EAKSLA
+1092 EARSLA
-1098 PNALVSA
+1098 PSDLVSA
-1105 ILKAPVDLLYNGGIG
+1105 ILKAPVDVLYNGGIG
-1120 TYVKASGESH
+1120 TYVKARGESH
-1130 AQVGDRANDSLRID
+1130 AQVGDRANDALRID
-1144 GRDLRCKV
+1144 GRDLRCRV

-1157 NLGLTQLGR
+1157 NLGFTQLGR
-1166 IEYALAGGRIYTD
+1166 IEYALAGGRIHTD

-1199 LDAAMR
+1199 LDAAVR
-1205 EGELTLKQR
+1205 DGELTLKQR
-1214 NRQLAEMTDEI
+1214 NLQLAEMTDEV

-1244 RIAPQLLEQQARFI
+1244 RIAPQLLEQQARYI

-1272 FLPSDDEIARRKAA
+1272 FLPSDDEIAQRKAA
-1286 RLGLTAS
+1286 RLGLTAP
-1293 ERAVLLAYSKMQIYD
+1293 ERAVLLAYSKMQIY
-1308 ELLAS
+1308 EGLLAS
-1313 DIPEDPTIATA
+1313 DIPEEPTIATA

-1330 RALRERFPRHIQSH
+1330 KALRERFARHIRSH

-1360 NRVGSTFVHRMCEE
+1360 NRVGSTFVHRMGEE
-1374 TGASTDE
+1374 TGAPTAD
-1381 VVRAYLVTREAFNMV
+1381 VVRAYLVTRDAFGLV

-1409 PNELQS
+1409 ADEVQS

-1425 VRVTLWLLRNR
+1425 VRATLWLLRNR
-1436 KHLADIAAAI
+1436 GHLVDIAAAI
-1446 AYFGPG
+1446 AYFRPG
-1452 IEKLAA
+1452 IEKLGAMLPQALGDSEREACDQTKARYARAGVPAATAA
-1458 MLPAS
+1458 MLAS
-1463 LADSDREDYDRV
+1463 FE
-1475 QARYAEAGAPA
+1475 
-1486 TTAARIAA
+1486 
-1494 FDALPA
+1494 ALPA

-1506 VGDALG
+1506 VGEALG
-1512 REVEPVA
+1512 RDVESVA
-1519 QAYFALGGWL
+1519 RAYFALGGRL

-1536 KIASLPSASHWQTLA
+1536 KVAGLPAASHWQTLA

-1556 DDLAAIQRQLTAD
+1556 DDLAGMQRRLTAD
-1569 ALRAVPGNGDVQ
+1569 ALRAAGGKAEVQ
-1581 EAIAA
+1581 QAIAA
-1586 WENGN
+1586 WEQGN
-1591 RALLERFRQVLGDLR
+1591 RALLERFRQVHADLD
-1606 AHKTLDLAMVSVA
+1606 AHQNLDLAMISVA

-1626 AARS
+1626 AARA

>member
-1 MRRPQRVG
+1 MSPD
-9 AACGVQYAEHIL
+9 
-21 GRVSTKRVEEP
+21 KKEEP
-32 DLVTRVAKAA
+32 DLVTRIALAA
-42 RGSLGAPQA
+42 RGSFAAPQA
-51 RLAERFAQLYY
+51 DLAERFTRLYY
-62 DGADLEELA
+62 DGADPRELA
-71 GRELNDLVGAAAAH
+71 ERDLNDLVGAAAAH
-85 FDLGRRH
+85 LDFGRRH
-92 AGDAA
+92 AGGAA
-97 KVHMFNPELGEHS
+97 KVHVFNPKLEEHG

-123 DMPFLVDSAIME
+123 DMPFLVDSATME
-135 INRQGLTL
+135 INRQGLVQ

-149 VLRVARDAKGKLQDV
+149 VLRVARDAEGKLQDV
-164 TSATAGGEGRLESFM
+164 APAAANGDGRLESFM

-210 TDWKPMQQR
+210 ADWKPMQQR
-219 LRALID
+219 LRSLVD
-225 EIAAA
+225 EIGSA
-230 KPPLD
+230 KSPLD

-241 AHAFLEWLLDKH
+241 AHAFLGWLLDNH
-253 ITLLGYRDYDLV
+253 MTLLGYRDYDLA
-265 SENDEDVLRIVRG
+265 SENGEDVLRIVRG

-321 ATVHRPGY
+321 STVHRPGY

-363 ADIPLVRRKVA
+363 AEIPVVRRKVA
-374 AVHDRVGFLPAS
+374 AVHDRAGFLPAS

-392 NSILEDYPR
+392 SSILEDYPR
-401 DELLQIEPDQLFA
+401 DELMQIEPEELYA
-414 FAMAILQLGAR
+414 FAIAILQLGAR

-431 VRHDAYGRFVTCMVY
+431 VRRDAYGRFVTCMVY
-446 VPRDKFSTEQR
+446 VPREKFSTEQR
-457 QRFQRIL
+457 QRIQRIL

-469 GTAAEFNVSLSE
+469 GSAGEFNVSLSE

-488 IVVRCRGARI
+488 ILVRTPGGV
-498 PDVDTRDVE
+498 PDVDVRDVE

-515 RWEDELHA
+515 RWEDDLHA

-530 EERGNRLHARY
+530 EERGNRLYARY
-541 GHAFPAGYREDYPVR
+541 GQAFPAGYREDHQVR
-556 GALRDI
+556 SALLDI

-567 LGAAPALGMN
+567 LATAPALGMN

-585 SGVLRFRLLRSGAP
+585 PGLLRFRLFRSGAP
-599 IVLSDAL
+599 VVLSDAL
-606 PILEHLGVRV
+606 PILEHLGARV
-616 LDDLPYHIQPA
+616 LDDLPYHIEPA
-627 DGGAV
+627 DGDAV
-632 WIIDFGLALPGEAE
+632 WIIDFGLALPVDAE
-646 VVLERVRS
+646 VMLEAVRP
-654 LFHQAFDEMWSGRIE
+654 LFHEAFDAMWSGRVE
-669 PDSMNQLVLAAEL
+669 PDSLNQLVLAAAL

-713 VANPA
+713 VAHAA
-718 LARALVNLFS
+718 LARALVNLFN
-728 ARFDPARASMETQA
+728 ARFEPKRASAEAQE
-742 ALVREIETGLDLV
+742 ALVREIEVGLDQV
-755 PSLDDDRILRRFL
+755 PSLDDDRILRRFR
-768 AAIAATTRSNA
+768 AVIVATTRTNA
-779 FQPDAQGQPKPYISL
+779 FQPDGEGRAKSYISL
-794 KFDPRKLP
+794 KFDPSKVP

-823 HLRGGP
+823 HLRGGR

-876 PPAGDREALMREG
+876 PPVGDREALMREG
-889 IECYKTFLRGLL
+889 VECYKTFLCGLL
-901 DVTDNLVEGKPV
+901 DITDNLVEGKPA
-913 PPPGVLRYDGDDAYL
+913 PPADVLRYDGDDPYL
-928 VVAADKGTATFS
+928 VVAADKGTAAFS
-940 DIANGVAQEYGFWL
+940 DIANGVAQDYGFWL

-968 KQMGITARGAW
+968 KQMGITARGVW
-979 ESVMRHFRELGL
+979 ESVKRHFRELGL
-991 DTQSQAFTVA
+991 DTQSQSFSVA

-1007 GDVFGNGMLLSHHLR
+1007 GDVFGNGMLLSR
-1022 LVAAFD
+1022 QIKLVAAFD
-1028 HRHVF
+1028 HRHIF
-1033 IDPDPEAE
+1033 IDPEPDSEA
-1041 LSFRER
+1041 SFRER

-1070 GVWPRSAK
+1070 GIWPRSAK
-1078 SIPLSPEAQRALGI
+1078 AIALSPEAQRVLGI
-1092 EAKSLA
+1092 EARPLA
-1098 PNALVSA
+1098 PNELVSA
-1105 ILKAPVDLLYNGGIG
+1105 ILKASVDLLYNGGIG
-1120 TYVKASGESH
+1120 TYVKSSRETH
-1130 AQVGDRANDSLRID
+1130 AQVGDRANDALRID

-1157 NLGLTQLGR
+1157 NLGLTHLGR
-1166 IEYALAGGRIYTD
+1166 IEYALAGGRIHTD

-1199 LDAAMR
+1199 LDAAVR

-1214 NRQLAEMTDEI
+1214 NRQLAEMTDEV

-1272 FLPSDDEIARRKAA
+1272 FLPSDDEIALRKAA
-1286 RLGLTAS
+1286 RLGLTAP

-1308 ELLAS
+1308 ELLAG
-1313 DIPEDPTIATA
+1313 DVPEEPTIATA

-1330 RALRERFPRHIQSH
+1330 KALRERFARQIRSH

-1360 NRVGSTFVHRMCEE
+1360 NRVGSTFVHRMREE
-1374 TGASTDE
+1374 TGAPTAE
-1381 VVRAYLVTREAFNMV
+1381 VVRAYLVTRDAFGMV
-1396 PFWQQVEALDLKV
+1396 PFWRQVEALDLKV
-1409 PNELQS
+1409 ADEVQS

-1425 VRVTLWLLRNR
+1425 VRATLWLLRNR
-1436 KHLADIAAAI
+1436 KHLADVAAAVT
-1446 AYFGPG
+1446 YFRSG
-1452 IEKLAA
+1452 IEKLGV
-1458 MLPAS
+1458 MLPHA
-1463 LADSDREDYDRV
+1463 LADSERQAYAQM
-1475 QARYAEAGAPA
+1475 QARYVEAGAPA
-1486 TTAARIAA
+1486 ALAALLAS
-1494 FDALPA
+1494 FETLPA

-1506 VGDALG
+1506 VGDALD
-1512 REVEPVA
+1512 REVESVA

-1529 EFPWLRA
+1529 EFPWLRGKVA
-1536 KIASLPSASHWQTLA
+1536 GLPSTSHWQALA

-1556 DDLAAIQRQLTAD
+1556 DDLAGMQRQLTAD
-1569 ALRAVPGNGDVQ
+1569 ALRAAGAGDAQ
-1581 EAIAA
+1581 QAIAT
-1586 WENGN
+1586 WEEGN
-1591 RALLERFRQVLGDLR
+1591 RPLLERLRQVHADLR
-1606 AHKTLDLAMVSVA
+1606 AHKTPDLAMISVA

-1626 AARS
+1626 AARA

>member
-1 MRRPQRVG
+1 M
-9 AACGVQYAEHIL
+9 
-21 GRVSTKRVEEP
+21 
-32 DLVTRVAKAA
+32 TRVAQAA
-42 RGSLGAPQA
+42 RGSLAAPQA
-51 RLAERFAQLYY
+51 DLAEHFARIYY
-62 DGADLEELA
+62 GEADAQELA
-71 GRELNDLVGAAAAH
+71 RRDLNDLVGAAAAH
-85 FDLGRRH
+85 LEFGRRH
-92 AGDAA
+92 SDGAA
-97 KVHMFNPELGEHS
+97 KVHVFNPRLEEHG
-110 WQSTHTVVQIVSA
+110 WQSTHTVVQIVSD
-123 DMPFLVDSAIME
+123 DMPFLVDSATME
-135 INRQGLTL
+135 INRHGLTL

-149 VLRVARDAKGKLQDV
+149 VLQVARDATGKLQDV
-164 TSATAGGEGRLESFM
+164 TSAAANAEGRLESFM
-179 CLEIDRQTDPARL
+179 YLEIDRQTDPARL
-192 QEIGAGL
+192 QEIDAGL

-210 TDWKPMQQR
+210 ADWKPMQQR
-219 LRALID
+219 LRALIG
-225 EIAAA
+225 EIGAA
-230 KPPLD
+230 KSPLD

-241 AHAFLEWLLDKH
+241 AHAFLHWLVDNH

-265 SENDEDVLRIVRG
+265 SDSGEDVLRIVRG

-294 SFATLPPETRARARK
+294 SFATLPPQTRARARK

-314 LSKANAR
+314 LSKANTR

-339 DKGRVIG
+339 DQGRVIG

-352 LYTHNVYTANV
+352 LYTHTVYTANV
-363 ADIPLVRRKVA
+363 AEIPVVRRKVA
-374 AVHDRVGFLPAS
+374 AVQARAGFLPAS
-386 HNGKAF
+386 HNGKALS
-392 NSILEDYPR
+392 SILEDYPR
-401 DELLQIEPDQLFA
+401 DELMQIEPEELYA
-414 FAMAILQLGAR
+414 FAIAILQLGER

-431 VRHDAYGRFVTCMVY
+431 VRRDAYGRFVTCMVY

-457 QRFQRIL
+457 QRIQRIL
-464 AEAYN
+464 AEAYS
-469 GTAAEFNVSLSE
+469 GSAGEFNVSLSE

-488 IVVRCRGARI
+488 ILVRTPGGVAEV
-498 PDVDTRDVE
+498 DVREVE

-515 RWEDELHA
+515 RWEDDLQA
-523 LLVEHLG
+523 LLVEQLG
-530 EERGNRLHARY
+530 EESGNRLYARY
-541 GHAFPAGYREDYPVR
+541 GQAFPAGYREDHPVR
-556 GALRDI
+556 SALLDI

-567 LGAAPALGMN
+567 LGAPPALGMN

-585 SGVLRFRLLRSGAP
+585 PGVLRFRLFRSGAP

-606 PILEHLGVRV
+606 PILEHLGARV
-616 LDDLPYHIQPA
+616 LDDLPYHIEPA
-627 DGGAV
+627 GGGAV

-646 VVLERVRS
+646 VVLERVRL
-654 LFHQAFDEMWSGRIE
+654 LFHQAFDAMWSGRVE
-669 PDSMNQLVLAAEL
+669 PDSLNQLVLAAAL

-689 LRAYSRYLRQA
+689 LRAYSRYLRQT

-713 VANPA
+713 VAHPA
-718 LARALVNLFS
+718 LARALVNLFE
-728 ARFDPARASMETQA
+728 ARFEPKRVSSEAQE
-742 ALVREIETGLDLV
+742 ALVREIEAGLDQV

-768 AAIAATTRSNA
+768 AAIVATTRTNA
-779 FQPDAQGQPKPYISL
+779 FQPDRNGRLKSYISL
-794 KFDPRKLP
+794 KFDPRKVP

-869 GFVLKQP
+869 GFILKQP
-876 PPAGDREALMREG
+876 PPAGDREALLREG
-889 IECYKTFLRGLL
+889 VECYKTFLCGLL
-901 DVTDNLVEGKPV
+901 DITDNLVEGKPV
-913 PPPGVLRYDGDDAYL
+913 PPPEVVRYDDDDAYL

-979 ESVMRHFRELGL
+979 ESVKRHFRELGM
-991 DTQSQAFTVA
+991 DTQSQPFTAA

-1007 GDVFGNGMLLSHHLR
+1007 GDVFGNGMLLSHHIR

-1033 IDPDPEAE
+1033 IDPEPDSETS
-1041 LSFRER
+1041 LRER
-1047 ERLFKLPR
+1047 ERLFKLAR

-1078 SIPLSPEAQRALGI
+1078 AIALSAEAQRVLGI
-1092 EAKSLA
+1092 EAGSLA
-1098 PNALVSA
+1098 PNELVSA

-1120 TYVKASGESH
+1120 TYVKSSRENH
-1130 AQVGDRANDSLRID
+1130 TQVGDRANDALRID

-1152 VAEGG
+1152 VVEGG

-1199 LDAAMR
+1199 LDAAVR

-1214 NRQLAEMTDEI
+1214 NRQLAEMTDEV
-1225 AALVL
+1225 ALLVL

-1237 QSLSVTG
+1237 QSLSVAG
-1244 RIAPQLLEQQARFI
+1244 QIAPQLLEQQARFI

-1272 FLPSDDEIARRKAA
+1272 FLPSDDEIAERKAA
-1286 RLGLTAS
+1286 RLGLTAP

-1308 ELLAS
+1308 EMLAS
-1313 DIPEDPTIATA
+1313 AIPEEPTIATA

-1330 RALRERFPRHIQSH
+1330 KVLRQRFARQIQSH

-1360 NRVGSTFVHRMCEE
+1360 NRVGSTFVHRMREE
-1374 TGASTDE
+1374 TGASTAE
-1381 VVRAYLVTREAFNMV
+1381 VVRAYLVTREAFGMV
-1396 PFWQQVEALDLKV
+1396 PFWQQVEALELKIADDV
-1409 PNELQS
+1409 QS
-1415 AMLIDAGRLI
+1415 SMLLDAGRLI
-1425 VRVTLWLLRNR
+1425 VRATLWLLRNR
-1436 KHLADIAAAI
+1436 KHLVDIAAAI
-1446 AYFGPG
+1446 AYFRPG
-1452 IEKLAA
+1452 IEKLGA
-1458 MLPAS
+1458 MLPHA
-1463 LADSDREDYDRV
+1463 LADSERQAYE
-1475 QARYAEAGAPA
+1475 QMKARYAEAGVPAAPA
-1486 TTAARIAA
+1486 ALLAG
-1494 FDALPA
+1494 FDVLPA

-1512 REVEPVA
+1512 RDVESVA
-1519 QAYFALGGWL
+1519 QAYFALGGRL

-1536 KIASLPSASHWQTLA
+1536 KVASLPSASHWQALA

-1556 DDLAAIQRQLTAD
+1556 DDLAAMQRQLSAD
-1569 ALRAVPGNGDVQ
+1569 ALRGTAGTGGAQ
-1581 EAIAA
+1581 QAIAA
-1586 WENGN
+1586 WEEGN
-1591 RALLERFRQVLGDLR
+1591 RPLLERLRQVHADLR
-1606 AHKTLDLAMVSVA
+1606 THKTLDLAMISVA

-1626 AARS
+1626 AARA